1 MRRAAFAFIIA
12 LAVCAFGARAASMLD
27 TTFSIGS
34 GANGIVEQVQELP
47 DGKVLIC
54 GNFTSFNGSARGY
67 IARLNA
73 NGSVDETFNAAPS
86 YWVRHFSVQPDGK
99 IVIGG
104 FFTSVGGANRNRI
117 ARLNADGSL
126 DTSFNVGA
134 GIETIIAAGI
144 DGNID
149 PFVFWTELQADGKIL
164 ATGNFR
170 TYNGASSQGLVRI
183 NPDGSRDAT
192 FNVGNGLNSW
202 GRTIRVMTNNQVLVG
217 GWFTEYNA
225 RGANRL
231 VRLNPDGSRD
241 LAMDAF
247 YGDKTAVYSIAVLAD
262 GKMITS
268 GHSLNEEGLFD
279 RCIVRLNSNGTV
291 DGSWVGSSND
301 KTESLMLQRDGKVI
315 AGGYFNQLNGQ
326 RRTSIGRYNL
336 DGTVDQNFAAEID
349 NFVWTV
355 SMGRNGKFYISGG
368 FTTVDGVSRPGVA
381 RLNLPEGAGLGGT
394 PNPPEIVL
402 PRVANGRFQ
411 ATVNSQNGFTYVLQH
426 RSPSSPTWTSLAGVS
441 GNGGQITLT
450 DPTPAPPR
458 FYRVEVR

>member
-1 MRRAAFAFIIA
+1 MRIPGIFLAITIAVFA
-12 LAVCAFGARAASMLD
+12 LGARAASMLD
-27 TTFSIGS
+27 TTFSIGT

-54 GNFTSFNGSARGY
+54 GNFTSFNGSPRGY

-73 NGSVDETFNAAPS
+73 NGSVDEAFNASPS
-86 YWVRHFSVQPDGK
+86 YWVRHFSVQTDGK

-104 FFTSVGGANRNRI
+104 FFTSVGGMNRNRL

-126 DTSFNVGA
+126 DTAFNVGA

-170 TYNGASSQGLVRI
+170 TYDGASSQGLVRI
-183 NPDGSRDAT
+183 NTDGSRDAT

-231 VRLNPDGSRD
+231 VRINPDGSRD
-241 LAMDAF
+241 LAMDAY
-247 YGDKTAVYSIAVLAD
+247 YGDKTAVYAIAVLAD

-268 GHSLNEEGLFD
+268 GHSLNEERLFE
-279 RCIVRLNSNGTV
+279 RNIVRLNANGTV
-291 DGSWVGSSND
+291 DGGWVGSSNE
-301 KTESLMLQRDGKVI
+301 KTESLTLLRDGKVI

-326 RRTSIGRYNL
+326 RRTSIGRFNL

-355 SMGRNGKFYISGG
+355 AMGRNGKFYISGG
-368 FTTVDGVSRPGVA
+368 FTTVDGVSRRGVA
-381 RLNLPEGAGLGGT
+381 RMSLPEGTGPGGT
-394 PNPPEIVL
+394 PTAPEILL
-402 PRVANGRFQ
+402 PRLANGRFQ
-411 ATVNSQNGFTYVLQH
+411 ATVNSQSGFTYVLQH
-426 RSPSSPTWTSLAGVS
+426 RSPSSAIWTSLAGVS
-441 GNGGQITLT
+441 GSGSQITLT